1 MIMEHRTRNTGTGI
15 ALSKH
20 GLTARFRQTN
30 SEKFNNDFKKQG
42 RLA

>member
-1 MIMEHRTRNTGTGI
+1 MIMEYASQKYWNRQ